1 MTTAHYARVFIH
13 LAPQIP
19 FPKRRFSHIAAGNGE
34 GEGVQRATADFV
46 CFHCPLEPAEKTNI
60 IGKGSRIPPRPI
72 VRAGIFSFFPP
83 NDKKAPLT
91 LANQGLTGIRQRL
104 ILPGRVQPSTFS
116 TGELNCCV
124 RDGNRWNLSVIATG
138 NGSYFIASPFSFLPF
153 RKRRVEDPCTLT
165 TAHRMILQTVPISS
179 QFSVSD
185 LLSLDFALLTL
196 RSAILI
202 FSFQALNEAFDRL
215 VSSSYTPYSASTDDL
230 STW

>member
-1 MTTAHYARVFIH
+1 MPSGTRGKDQYHR
-13 LAPQIP
+13 
-19 FPKRRFSHIAAGNGE
+19 KRQPH
-34 GEGVQRATADFV
+34 
-46 CFHCPLEPAEKTNI
+46 PL
-60 IGKGSRIPPRPI
+60 RPI
-72 VRAGIFSFFPP
+72 VRAGDFLFSPLP
-83 NDKKAPLT
+83 NDKKTPLT
-91 LANQGLTGIRQRL
+91 LANQGLIGIRQRL

-116 TGELNCCV
+116 TGELNFCV

-138 NGSYFIASPFSFLPF
+138 NCGYFVSL
-153 RKRRVEDPCTLT
+153 PCTLT

-185 LLSLDFALLTL
+185 LLSLDFALLSL

>member
-1 MTTAHYARVFIH
+1 MDSVF
-13 LAPQIP
+13 
-19 FPKRRFSHIAAGNGE
+19 FPSNRYLR
-34 GEGVQRATADFV
+34 
-46 CFHCPLEPAEKTNI
+46 
-60 IGKGSRIPPRPI
+60 SR
-72 VRAGIFSFFPP
+72 GILSFPP

-91 LANQGLTGIRQRL
+91 LANQGLIGIRQRL

-138 NGSYFIASPFSFLPF
+138 NGSYFVSLS
-153 RKRRVEDPCTLT
+153 RTLT

-185 LLSLDFALLTL
+185 LLSLACIPAACSAFCFSVSCFASLRF

>member
-1 MTTAHYARVFIH
+1 M
-13 LAPQIP
+13 
-19 FPKRRFSHIAAGNGE
+19 GGE
-34 GEGVQRATADFV
+34 GEGVQRATAK
-46 CFHCPLEPAEKTNI
+46 PSGTR
-60 IGKGSRIPPRPI
+60 GKDQYHRKRQRIPCAQSFAR
-72 VRAGIFSFFPP
+72 GFSLFFPP
-83 NDKKAPLT
+83 NDKKAPST
-91 LANQGLTGIRQRL
+91 LANQGLIGIRQRL

-138 NGSYFIASPFSFLPF
+138 NGSYFVSLS
-153 RKRRVEDPCTLT
+153 RTLT

-185 LLSLDFALLTL
+185 LLSLACIPAACSAFCFSVSCFASLRF

-215 VSSSYTPYSASTDDL
+215 VSSSCTPYSASTDDL

>member
-1 MTTAHYARVFIH
+1 MPLFFLAALRVLLLFCKFRVPFRR
-13 LAPQIP
+13 ASASP
-19 FPKRRFSHIAAGNGE
+19 FPLQPCWGAGDFLFS
-34 GEGVQRATADFV
+34 
-46 CFHCPLEPAEKTNI
+46 
-60 IGKGSRIPPRPI
+60 
-72 VRAGIFSFFPP
+72 P

-91 LANQGLTGIRQRL
+91 LANQGLIGIRQRL

-138 NGSYFIASPFSFLPF
+138 NGSYFVSLS
-153 RKRRVEDPCTLT
+153 RTLT

>member
-1 MTTAHYARVFIH
+1 M
-13 LAPQIP
+13 
-19 FPKRRFSHIAAGNGE
+19 GGE

-60 IGKGSRIPPRPI
+60 IGKDSPHPLRLI
-72 VRAGIFSFFPP
+72 VRAGDFLFSP
-83 NDKKAPLT
+83 NDKKTPLT
-91 LANQGLTGIRQRL
+91 LANQGLIGIRQRL

-116 TGELNCCV
+116 TGELNFCV

-138 NGSYFIASPFSFLPF
+138 NCGYFVSLS
-153 RKRRVEDPCTLT
+153 RTLT

-185 LLSLDFALLTL
+185 LLPLDFALLTL

>member
-1 MTTAHYARVFIH
+1 MRQLNGGNAPVFLQLYAPYCYFANSACRSVVRPR
-13 LAPQIP
+13 LPSP
-19 FPKRRFSHIAAGNGE
+19 RSHVE
-34 GEGVQRATADFV
+34 
-46 CFHCPLEPAEKTNI
+46 
-60 IGKGSRIPPRPI
+60 SR
-72 VRAGIFSFFPP
+72 GIFSFPP
-83 NDKKAPLT
+83 NDKKIPLT
-91 LANQGLTGIRQRL
+91 LANQGLIGIRQRL

-116 TGELNCCV
+116 TGELNFCV

-138 NGSYFIASPFSFLPF
+138 NGGYFVSL
-153 RKRRVEDPCTLT
+153 PCTLT

>member
-1 MTTAHYARVFIH
+1 M
-13 LAPQIP
+13 
-19 FPKRRFSHIAAGNGE
+19 GGE

-60 IGKGSRIPPRPI
+60 IGKGSRIPAPNRS
-72 VRAGIFSFFPP
+72 RGGFSLPQ

-91 LANQGLTGIRQRL
+91 LANQGLIGIRQRL

-116 TGELNCCV
+116 TGELNFCV

-138 NGSYFIASPFSFLPF
+138 NGSYFVSLF
-153 RKRRVEDPCTLT
+153 CTLT

-215 VSSSYTPYSASTDDL
+215 VSSSYTPYGASTDDL

>member
-1 MTTAHYARVFIH
+1 MLCPRAAPPCVRVSLPPAAMLGRGGFS
-13 LAPQIP
+13 LPQ
-19 FPKRRFSHIAAGNGE
+19 
-34 GEGVQRATADFV
+34 
-46 CFHCPLEPAEKTNI
+46 
-60 IGKGSRIPPRPI
+60 
-72 VRAGIFSFFPP
+72 

-91 LANQGLTGIRQRL
+91 LANQGLIGIRQRL

-138 NGSYFIASPFSFLPF
+138 NCGYLVTSTFSFFPF

-185 LLSLDFALLTL
+185 LLSLACIPAACSAFCFSVSCFASLRF

-215 VSSSYTPYSASTDDL
+215 VSSSCTPYSASTDDL

>member
-1 MTTAHYARVFIH
+1 M
-13 LAPQIP
+13 
-19 FPKRRFSHIAAGNGE
+19 GGE
-34 GEGVQRATADFV
+34 GEGVQKATADFV

-60 IGKGSRIPPRPI
+60 IGKDSRIPCAHRS
-72 VRAGIFSFFPP
+72 RGGFSIPK
-83 NDKKAPLT
+83 NDKKIPLT
-91 LANQGLTGIRQRL
+91 LANQGLIGIRQRL

-116 TGELNCCV
+116 TGELNFCV
-124 RDGNRWNLSVIATG
+124 RDGNRWDLSVIATG
-138 NGSYFIASPFSFLPF
+138 NCGYFVSLS
-153 RKRRVEDPCTLT
+153 CTLT

>member
-1 MTTAHYARVFIH
+1 MPLDPSRDAVPAPCKGVPPLTLSRDWVGDVCIQCPRAAPSCARVSFP
-13 LAPQIP
+13 PQP
-19 FPKRRFSHIAAGNGE
+19 CSVAGDFLFPK
-34 GEGVQRATADFV
+34 T
-46 CFHCPLEPAEKTNI
+46 T
-60 IGKGSRIPPRPI
+60 
-72 VRAGIFSFFPP
+72 
-83 NDKKAPLT
+83 KKAPLT
-91 LANQGLTGIRQRL
+91 LLNQGLIGIRQRL

-116 TGELNCCV
+116 TGELNFCV

-138 NGSYFIASPFSFLPF
+138 NCGYFVSLS
-153 RKRRVEDPCTLT
+153 RTLT

-185 LLSLDFALLTL
+185 LLSLDFALLAL

-215 VSSSYTPYSASTDDL
+215 VSSSYTPYGASTDDL

>member
-1 MTTAHYARVFIH
+1 M
-13 LAPQIP
+13 
-19 FPKRRFSHIAAGNGE
+19 GGE

-46 CFHCPLEPAEKTNI
+46 CFHCPLEPTEKTDI
-60 IGKGSRIPPRPI
+60 IGKDSRIPCAQSFAR
-72 VRAGIFSFFPP
+72 GIFSFPP
-83 NDKKAPLT
+83 NDKKTPLT
-91 LANQGLTGIRQRL
+91 LANQGLIGIRQRL

-116 TGELNCCV
+116 TGELNFCV

-138 NGSYFIASPFSFLPF
+138 NCGYLIASTFSFLPF

>member
-1 MTTAHYARVFIH
+1 MTTAYYARVLI
-13 LAPQIP
+13 
-19 FPKRRFSHIAAGNGE
+19 RD
-34 GEGVQRATADFV
+34 EGVQRATAK
-46 CFHCPLEPAEKTNI
+46 PSGTR
-60 IGKGSRIPPRPI
+60 GKDQYHRKRQRIPCAQSFAR
-72 VRAGIFSFFPP
+72 GFSLFFPP
-83 NDKKAPLT
+83 NDKKAPST
-91 LANQGLTGIRQRL
+91 LANQGLIGIRQRL

-116 TGELNCCV
+116 TGELNFCV

-138 NGSYFIASPFSFLPF
+138 NGSYLVASTFSFLPF

-215 VSSSYTPYSASTDDL
+215 VSSSCTPYSASTDDL

>member
-1 MTTAHYARVFIH
+1 MSSQVLSALESLTSVFGMGTGGTSPSLPPEIVAIS
-13 LAPQIP
+13 LL
-19 FPKRRFSHIAAGNGE
+19 RLSLS
-34 GEGVQRATADFV
+34 
-46 CFHCPLEPAEKTNI
+46 CFHFAYLRLKEK
-60 IGKGSRIPPRPI
+60 GQRPR
-72 VRAGIFSFFPP
+72 
-83 NDKKAPLT
+83 
-91 LANQGLTGIRQRL
+91 
-104 ILPGRVQPSTFS
+104 
-116 TGELNCCV
+116 
-124 RDGNRWNLSVIATG
+124 
-138 NGSYFIASPFSFLPF
+138 
-153 RKRRVEDPCTLT
+153 TLT

>member
-1 MTTAHYARVFIH
+1 MRQLNGGNAPVFSCSFVRLSVII
-13 LAPQIP
+13 LLSVS
-19 FPKRRFSHIAAGNGE
+19 FSNSAVRPRLPSPPAGM
-34 GEGVQRATADFV
+34 
-46 CFHCPLEPAEKTNI
+46 L
-60 IGKGSRIPPRPI
+60 SR
-72 VRAGIFSFFPP
+72 GGFSLFFPP
-83 NDKKAPLT
+83 TTKKTPLT
-91 LANQGLTGIRQRL
+91 LANQGLIGIRQRL

-116 TGELNCCV
+116 TGELNFCV

-138 NGSYFIASPFSFLPF
+138 NCGYFVSLS
-153 RKRRVEDPCTLT
+153 RTLT

>member
-1 MTTAHYARVFIH
+1 MLCPRAAPPCVRVSLPPAAMLGRGGFS
-13 LAPQIP
+13 LPQ
-19 FPKRRFSHIAAGNGE
+19 
-34 GEGVQRATADFV
+34 
-46 CFHCPLEPAEKTNI
+46 
-60 IGKGSRIPPRPI
+60 
-72 VRAGIFSFFPP
+72 
-83 NDKKAPLT
+83 NDKKTPLT
-91 LANQGLTGIRQRL
+91 LANQGLIGIRQRL

-116 TGELNCCV
+116 TGELNFCV

-138 NGSYFIASPFSFLPF
+138 NCGYLVASTFSFLPF

>member
-1 MTTAHYARVFIH
+1 MV
-13 LAPQIP
+13 
-19 FPKRRFSHIAAGNGE
+19 GE

-60 IGKGSRIPPRPI
+60 IGKDNRIPCAQSFAR
-72 VRAGIFSFFPP
+72 GILFFPPP
-83 NDKKAPLT
+83 NDKKTPLT
-91 LANQGLTGIRQRL
+91 LANQGLIGIRQRL

-116 TGELNCCV
+116 TGELNFCV

-138 NGSYFIASPFSFLPF
+138 NCGYFVSLS
-153 RKRRVEDPCTLT
+153 CTLT

-185 LLSLDFALLTL
+185 LLSLDFALLSL

>member
-1 MTTAHYARVFIH
+1 MGGYPPCEKHKESAWIWKNR
-13 LAPQIP
+13 LAKAKRSFVLALPI
-19 FPKRRFSHIAAGNGE
+19 FPASHPASIVG
-34 GEGVQRATADFV
+34 AD
-46 CFHCPLEPAEKTNI
+46 
-60 IGKGSRIPPRPI
+60 
-72 VRAGIFSFFPP
+72 
-83 NDKKAPLT
+83 
-91 LANQGLTGIRQRL
+91 
-104 ILPGRVQPSTFS
+104 
-116 TGELNCCV
+116 ELNFCV

-138 NGSYFIASPFSFLPF
+138 NCGYLIASTFSFLPF
-153 RKRRVEDPCTLT
+153 RKRRVEPPCTLT

-215 VSSSYTPYSASTDDL
+215 VSSSYTPYGASTDDL

>member
-1 MTTAHYARVFIH
+1 M
-13 LAPQIP
+13 
-19 FPKRRFSHIAAGNGE
+19 GGE

-60 IGKGSRIPPRPI
+60 IGKGSRIPCAQSFAR
-72 VRAGIFSFFPP
+72 GIFSFFPQS
-83 NDKKAPLT
+83 DKKTPLT
-91 LANQGLTGIRQRL
+91 LANQGLIGIRQRL

-116 TGELNCCV
+116 TGELNFCV

-138 NGSYFIASPFSFLPF
+138 NCGYFVASTFSFLPF

>member
-1 MTTAHYARVFIH
+1 MRQLNGGNAPVFSCSFMRLIVISQFH
-13 LAPQIP
+13 LSIRRAPA
-19 FPKRRFSHIAAGNGE
+19 S
-34 GEGVQRATADFV
+34 T
-46 CFHCPLEPAEKTNI
+46 
-60 IGKGSRIPPRPI
+60 
-72 VRAGIFSFFPP
+72 FPP
-83 NDKKAPLT
+83 QPCWVAGDFLFSKTTKKVPLT
-91 LANQGLTGIRQRL
+91 LANQGLIGIRQRL

-116 TGELNCCV
+116 TGELNFCV

-138 NGSYFIASPFSFLPF
+138 NCGYFVSFNFLF
-153 RKRRVEDPCTLT
+153 LTFQKEKGRRPRTLT

-215 VSSSYTPYSASTDDL
+215 VSSSYTPYGASTDDL

>member
-1 MTTAHYARVFIH
+1 MRQLNGGNAPVFSCSFARLSVII
-13 LAPQIP
+13 LLSVS
-19 FPKRRFSHIAAGNGE
+19 FSNSAVRPRLPSPRSHVGAG
-34 GEGVQRATADFV
+34 
-46 CFHCPLEPAEKTNI
+46 
-60 IGKGSRIPPRPI
+60 
-72 VRAGIFSFFPP
+72 GIFYSPKSP
-83 NDKKAPLT
+83 KKTPLT
-91 LANQGLTGIRQRL
+91 LANQGLIGIRQRL

-116 TGELNCCV
+116 TGELNFCV

-138 NGSYFIASPFSFLPF
+138 NGSYFVSLS
-153 RKRRVEDPCTLT
+153 RTLT

>member
-1 MTTAHYARVFIH
+1 MLCPRAAPPCVRVSLPPAAMLGRGGFS
-13 LAPQIP
+13 LPQ
-19 FPKRRFSHIAAGNGE
+19 
-34 GEGVQRATADFV
+34 
-46 CFHCPLEPAEKTNI
+46 
-60 IGKGSRIPPRPI
+60 
-72 VRAGIFSFFPP
+72 

-91 LANQGLTGIRQRL
+91 LANQGLIGIRQRL

-138 NGSYFIASPFSFLPF
+138 NCGYLVTSTFSFFPF

-202 FSFQALNEAFDRL
+202 FSSQALNEAFDRL
-215 VSSSYTPYSASTDDL
+215 VSSSCTPYSASTDDL

>member
-1 MTTAHYARVFIH
+1 MRQLSRGNAPVFSCSFARLTVI
-13 LAPQIP
+13 LQIP
-19 FPKRRFSHIAAGNGE
+19 CIY
-34 GEGVQRATADFV
+34 
-46 CFHCPLEPAEKTNI
+46 
-60 IGKGSRIPPRPI
+60 PPCARGF
-72 VRAGIFSFFPP
+72 RFFPP
-83 NDKKAPLT
+83 PTTVILGRGGFSLFPPHDKKTPLT
-91 LANQGLTGIRQRL
+91 LTNQGLIGIRQRL

-116 TGELNCCV
+116 TGELNFCV

-138 NGSYFIASPFSFLPF
+138 NGSYFVSLS
-153 RKRRVEDPCTLT
+153 RTLT

-185 LLSLDFALLTL
+185 LLSLACIPAACSAFCFSVSCFASLRF

>member
-1 MTTAHYARVFIH
+1 MPSGTRGKDQYHR
-13 LAPQIP
+13 
-19 FPKRRFSHIAAGNGE
+19 KRQPH
-34 GEGVQRATADFV
+34 
-46 CFHCPLEPAEKTNI
+46 PL
-60 IGKGSRIPPRPI
+60 RLI
-72 VRAGIFSFFPP
+72 VRAGDFLFPP
-83 NDKKAPLT
+83 ERQKTPLT
-91 LANQGLTGIRQRL
+91 LANQGLIGIRQRL

-138 NGSYFIASPFSFLPF
+138 NCGYFVSLS
-153 RKRRVEDPCTLT
+153 CTLT

-196 RSAILI
+196 RSAFLI

>member
-1 MTTAHYARVFIH
+1 M
-13 LAPQIP
+13 
-19 FPKRRFSHIAAGNGE
+19 G
-34 GEGVQRATADFV
+34 GEGVQRATAKPSGTRGKDQY
-46 CFHCPLEPAEKTNI
+46 HRKRQPHPL
-60 IGKGSRIPPRPI
+60 RPI
-72 VRAGIFSFFPP
+72 VRAGDFPFP
-83 NDKKAPLT
+83 QNDKKIPLT
-91 LANQGLTGIRQRL
+91 LANQGLIGIRQRL

-138 NGSYFIASPFSFLPF
+138 NCGYFVASTFSFLPF
-153 RKRRVEDPCTLT
+153 RKRRVEDPRTLT